1 MYYNFFLFIQIIYI
15 YIELSVFQ
23 MYVENTPTQI
33 ISLN

>member
-1 MYYNFFLFIQIIYI
+1 MYYNFFFIYSNYI
-15 YIELSVFQ
+15 YIELRVFQ